1 MDQSLVS
8 RFQAVGGELFRCRLV
23 SNHGGN
29 LSVRLGGSIVVTGHG
44 SRLGALAGKDLVETG
59 LKPDEKADGNA
70 SMEVAV
76 HRAIY
81 SSTEAGAVVH
91 AHPAHAIA
99 LSLNVREI
107 VPPDV
112 EGAVILGRVPVV
124 GWGEKPGP
132 GQGAEII
139 AKALAGHKVVMVHG
153 HGCFAIGEDLE
164 EACDYAMILEESCRI
179 QYLAHAFGARCGDL

>member
-1 MDQSLVS
+1 MDQSVVS
-8 RFQAVGGELFRCRLV
+8 SFQSAGGALLRDRLI
-23 SNHGGN
+23 SSHGGN

-44 SRLGALAGKDLVETG
+44 SRLGALEEKDLVETG
-59 LKPDEKADGNA
+59 LKPDEKRDGNA
-70 SMEVAV
+70 SMEVSV

-81 SSTEAGAVVH
+81 SATGAGAVVH

-112 EGAVILGRVPVV
+112 EGAVILGKVPVV

-139 AKALAGHKVVMVHG
+139 AGALASHKVVMVHG
-153 HGCFAIGEDLE
+153 HGCFATGKDLE
-164 EACDYAMILEESCRI
+164 EACEYAMILEESCRI
-179 QYLAHAFGARCGDL
+179 YYLARNMGG